1 MGWAGDRSECNG
13 ERGGS
18 FRETVRQQDARG
30 MMTPEVIAF
39 STPFA
44 KLAVCMSAAGAPA
57 RSHR

>member
-1 MGWAGDRSECNG
+1 MGRAGDKPQCNG

-18 FRETVRQQDARG
+18 FRETVRG